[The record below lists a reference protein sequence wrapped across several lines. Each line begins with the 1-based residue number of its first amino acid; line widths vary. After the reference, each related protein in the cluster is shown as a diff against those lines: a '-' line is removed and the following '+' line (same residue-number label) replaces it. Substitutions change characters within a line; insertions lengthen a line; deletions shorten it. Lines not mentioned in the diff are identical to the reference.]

1 MKLCLLSLV
10 CVLAVAWSAPHVDNF
25 SEDLLSDLEELEN
38 ENAHKYQ
45 SKCNGLVG
53 ADTATIVKAAH
64 LARAVYTKDSFSKE
78 VGPQGLKMA
87 FYMQD
92 GPDDLDFGE
101 ADPVGS
107 NRPWVV
113 FGGSESTDDWKIN
126 FDLWMVGAEAG
137 ISGKVHR
144 GFSRQWSHA
153 RSEVTSFM
161 KEHERAGRKSVFFT
175 GHSLGG
181 AVATVA
187 AAEMQKRFPG
197 MSVNLITF
205 GAPKVGDDDYA
216 TSVNQLLKGRVSRN
230 ENAGDPVPC
239 IPPHIKYFA
248 PYSGELDGCNLYTP
262 GKGFENGR
270 ERAKGCV
277 MNLNNLKVSHHSM
290 DEYISNF
297 GKC

>member
-1 MKLCLLSLV
+1 MKLLCLLTLFS
-10 CVLAVAWSAPHVDNF
+10 VLAMAMSAPHVDNF
-25 SEDLLSDLEELEN
+25 SDELMSDLEELEN
-38 ENAHKYQ
+38 MNAKYQ
-45 SKCNGLVG
+45 SNCHGLVG
-53 ADTATIVKAAH
+53 ADTPTILKAAK
-64 LARAVYTKDSFSKE
+64 LAQAVYTKEDFAKA
-78 VGPQGLKMA
+78 VGPEGLTMA
-87 FYMQD
+87 YYMQD

-101 ADPVGS
+101 ADPNAG

-126 FDLWMVGAEAG
+126 FDLWMTKAEAG

-161 KEHERAGRKSVFFT
+161 QKNQDAGRKTIFFT

-187 AAEMQKRFPG
+187 ATEMQKRFPG
-197 MSVNLITF
+197 MSVNLVTF
-205 GAPKVGDDDYA
+205 GAPKVGNDDYA
-216 TSVNQLLKGRVSRN
+216 KSVNSLLNGRVSRN

-239 IPPHIKYFA
+239 IPPRIPFFA
-248 PYSGELDGCNLYTP
+248 PYSGNLNGCNLYTP

-277 MNLNNLKVSHHSM
+277 MNLNNLRVSHHSM
-290 DEYISNF
+290 DEYIANF
-297 GKC
+297 AKC